1 MGKGIHQVD
10 VHASQSSVWAF
21 IRDLNAWATLV
32 PGYRE
37 HTILSDRESHWKFVL
52 HYGVVTKKMHVQVW
66 ITEWIVPSEVK
77 FTLTGINQRFTG
89 TGYFKADETSPLV
102 IRMTGCLMIESTSP
116 LAKLL
121 QTTFDHKII
130 DLTKELTT
138 AVGEAIERKES

>member
-1 MGKGIHQVD
+1 MGKGIHHVN
-10 VHASQSSVWAF
+10 VHASQSSVWTF
-21 IRDLNAWATLV
+21 IRDLNTWAPLV

-37 HTILSDRESHWKFVL
+37 HTILSDRESHWKFVA
-52 HYGVVTKKMHVQVW
+52 HYGVVTKKIHVQVL

-89 TGYFKADETSPLV
+89 TGYFKADEINPLV

-121 QTTFDHKII
+121 QTTFDHMIV
-130 DLTKELTT
+130 DLTRELTS
-138 AVGEAIERKES
+138 AVAVAIERKES